1 MTRVSKLSLAAL
13 AATSVALTGC
23 SGAFSGQRSGA
34 VPGAEL
40 NGQPVD
46 QAKAQLGATVYRA
59 KGCDMCHA
67 FGRTN
72 AGPDLVGIMERRDP
86 DWTRK
91 WLKETNEM
99 LQSDPQ
105 AIDMLKQWRGMRMP
119 QVAMTD
125 NDIDVLFH
133 YFAQETARARGRSSE

>member
-1 MTRVSKLSLAAL
+1 MMRPLNLHYAVLSTMVIALSGCGAYGGQRSNAVAGAEFDGKPVNQSLAA
-13 AATSVALTGC
+13 
-23 SGAFSGQRSGA
+23 
-34 VPGAEL
+34 
-40 NGQPVD
+40 
-46 QAKAQLGATVYRA
+46 LGATVYRS

-67 FGRTN
+67 FGRNN

-105 AIDMLKQWRGMRMP
+105 AIDMLKQWRGMKMP
-119 QVAMTD
+119 QIKMTD
-125 NDIDVLFH
+125 HEIDALFH
-133 YFAQETARARGRSSE
+133 YFAQETARVRGSGSE